1 MQIRYPIE
9 VIKKKIA
16 TRIEYKIRWNT
27 GTVTYEPMT
36 DLTPELLQIVN
47 QWELK
52 QNKKKKGKIIVKG
65 NKKTQ
70 KITRQQQNNIV
81 QLEEIPTQNK
91 KPIPHRERIVENG
104 VVKEARKIS
113 GKIEFQIMLKEEQE
127 LRWTNLEE
135 VKARIPV
142 ALCDYLL
149 QRIKFSG
156 K

>member
-9 VIKKKIA
+9 VIKKKIV

-27 GTVTYEPMT
+27 GTITYEPMT
-36 DLTPELLQIVN
+36 DLTPEILQIVN

-52 QNKKKKGKIIVKG
+52 QNKKKKRIIVGKS

-70 KITRQQQNNIV
+70 KITRKQQNNIMP
-81 QLEEIPTQNK
+81 LEEIPPQNQK
-91 KPIPHRERIVENG
+91 SIPHRERIVENG

-135 VKARIPV
+135 VKTRIPI